1 MEATAGKRSAHEAL
15 ELEQTTLLDDM
26 AVVMPPAEKR
36 PKLLDAELPDVD
48 DDEDFPTEDSEL
60 AAANG
65 ADAIDMEELEA
76 QQQEREGESEDDD
89 VADVD
94 LDLAELA
101 PPAES
106 SGGLENGNDDAEEE
120 DDEGNEDEDEDEQ
133 QHGSETERANEAAA
147 ALLNVQEDE
156 SEEDDDELD
165 IVDVGG
171 SESAGDDLA
180 RPEIEDENEEEE
192 DEDDEEDEVMTRR
205 NANAHEARAL
215 LEQLDQSARSKLC
228 LVALEKYGEELFFG
242 HEPARDAILIDA
254 CGQDSILSLVR
265 EAVRV
270 QGLYARGTS
279 TEPVELDDDE
289 ESDDEE
295 DEDNDRDE
303 DDDDDDGIYL
313 ISEEETDNPASQET
327 DEHEN
332 GNDDDD
338 EEDDDDDA
346 PTEEEDA
353 EPSNISDHNEEV
365 RTDG

>member
-15 ELEQTTLLDDM
+15 EMEQTTLLDDM

-48 DDEDFPTEDSEL
+48 EDEDFPPEENEL
-60 AAANG
+60 VAANS
-65 ADAIDMEELEA
+65 ADAIDMEELET
-76 QQQEREGESEDDD
+76 QQQEEQQEEDDD

-106 SGGLENGNDDAEEE
+106 SGGLANGDDDDVEEG
-120 DDEGNEDEDEDEQ
+120 DEGEDEE
-133 QHGSETERANEAAA
+133 QHGSETEPAHEV
-147 ALLNVQEDE
+147 LNVHEDE
-156 SEEDDDELD
+156 SEEEDDDELD

-171 SESAGDDLA
+171 SESAGDELA
-180 RPEIEDENEEEE
+180 RPEAEDEEEEDDE
-192 DEDDEEDEVMTRR
+192 DEDDEEEEVMNQR
-205 NANAHEARAL
+205 NTNAHEARAL

-242 HEPARDAILIDA
+242 HEQARDAILVDA

-270 QGLYARGTS
+270 QSLYARGTS

-289 ESDDEE
+289 DEDGSDE
-295 DEDNDRDE
+295 DEDGSE
-303 DDDDDDGIYL
+303 DDDDDEICL
-313 ISEEETDNPASQET
+313 ISEEETDNQASQET

-332 GNDDDD
+332 GHDEEDEDDD
-338 EEDDDDDA
+338 EDDA

-353 EPSNISDHNEEV
+353 DPSNAAAEEV
-365 RTDG
+365 KTDG